1 MTAKL
6 GRVEAAIHEIEVE
19 YEKLAA
25 ELESKDDEVVALK
38 EKVCWNLWNSFE
50 IGEVWWK
57 NCKSNS

>member
-6 GRVEAAIHEIEVE
+6 GRVEAAIHEIEAE

-38 EKVCWNLWNSFE
+38 EKMC
-50 IGEVWWK
+50 
-57 NCKSNS
+57 